1 MKKLLVL
8 TLVAGMAI
16 FGTNAFANDFPS
28 ATGNLKT
35 GAVAGSAVFDS
46 DVAPNGFIESLG
58 FGIAGGNGGAFGI
71 SGAGGIGHS
80 EAKGGVKWGTAG
92 ANLTA
97 TGGGLTAT
105 DSYLIPFPNG
115 LLSIGIGSRSVT
127 QAVAGA
133 TADANA
139 KGLIGGVT
147 SEIGGIAAQGT
158 LNGSYL
164 SEDAWGVMKTD
175 GFTGG
180 IAGQGS
186 IGHFEGKA
194 LAGSILWF
202 PGSTHL
208 NANVDMLGES
218 VSESER
224 YITFDGPAR
233 TEGFNNRVG
242 AWTDIK
248 SSIGS
253 GGLGLACADGGFV
266 AGGAA
271 ASLTVQTNQ
280 NGGAAAYAV
289 GSYSGSG
296 NLGTN
301 YKGSAVGYTATS
313 ITTVN
318 GMKGSINSSA
328 AGMQVTSTPTF

>member
-8 TLVAGMAI
+8 TLVVAMAF

-218 VSESER
+218 VSESYR
-224 YITFDGPAR
+224 YIKIDGSTR
-233 TEGFNNRVG
+233 TEGFGNSVG
-242 AWTDIK
+242 AWTEID
-248 SSIGS
+248 SSMDSS
-253 GGLGLACADGGFV
+253 GIACLQGGFV
-266 AGGAA
+266 AGGTAK
-271 ASLTVQTNQ
+271 SLTVQSNG
-280 NGGAAAYAV
+280 NGGAMAYAV
-289 GSYSGSG
+289 GNYSGSG

-301 YKGSAVGYTATS
+301 YQGSAVGYTATS
-313 ITTVN
+313 ITTVD

-328 AGMQVTSTPTF
+328 AGMHVTSQPFITD